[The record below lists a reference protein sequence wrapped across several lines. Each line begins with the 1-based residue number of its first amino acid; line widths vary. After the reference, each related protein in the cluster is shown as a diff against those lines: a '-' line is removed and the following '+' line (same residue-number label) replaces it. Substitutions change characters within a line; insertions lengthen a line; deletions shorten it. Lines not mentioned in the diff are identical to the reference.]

1 MAYIA
6 CVWPTLRGKSDLVP
20 MVSVIIPVYNR
31 ESLLPRALR
40 SVLVQRGF
48 PIEIIVVDD
57 ASTDGTTAG
66 VIKWCQES
74 GVECRVSRDG
84 CLESES
90 VIHYVPLTVSQCS
103 LLLIKLSQNSGPAVA
118 RNRGLAKATG
128 EYVAFLDSD
137 DEWLPGSLSARLD
150 VLERHGDIDLVF
162 CDMEN
167 AEEGATTLESF
178 LHARNVWPELRFS
191 REDDGVCIP
200 ENLFDCQLIQPLV
213 GTPTVVIRG
222 KLLSDRLRF
231 DERLRVAEDWEFWLR
246 VFRQHK
252 VGFLDQVLV
261 RRNLQNDNLTRNSG
275 WLEANIMAG
284 RIILRSY
291 RLSFSQKL
299 FLRRRLGDDYF
310 DLGCFLY
317 QQIATLK
324 NARNR
329 FAESIMYWPSGKS
342 FKWLIFTIIVQFYA
356 SIGITRHRYI
366 GKVVK
371 IIRRLGFNG
380 VIEKLKNNLPK
391 YLEVKHSAVTVSHV
405 DAQKWFE
412 RRKASYDGLI
422 SAVCPYIGADAI
434 IFDVGANI
442 GYFTSLLAQKVNFKG
457 SAFLFEPI
465 PHLAELCRETLR
477 DVPFSYNV
485 FDFGL
490 SDKDG
495 EADLFIDA
503 NGNLGWSTLVSRMT
517 SSEMVKVWVRLKSF
531 DTCGIDAK
539 PSFIKIDVEGSE
551 YLVIRGMLSSLKKWR
566 PLPVLLVEVGWG
578 RYHPEW
584 KEELRIFEE
593 LKQLGYAV
601 CDLHGQSIAPSDLR
615 ETTDVLFIPRRT

>member
-1 MAYIA
+1 M
-6 CVWPTLRGKSDLVP
+6 P

-31 ESLLPRALR
+31 VNLMPRALR
-40 SVLVQRGF
+40 SVLAQRGF

-57 ASTDGTTAG
+57 ASTDGTTDG

-150 VLERHGDIDLVF
+150 VLERHGDIDLIF

-167 AEEGATTLESF
+167 AEEGRTTLDSF
-178 LHARNVWPELRFS
+178 LHTRNIWPKLKFS
-191 REDDGVCIP
+191 SQADRLCLPD
-200 ENLFDCQLIQPLV
+200 NLFDCQLIQPLV
-213 GTPTVVIRG
+213 GTPTVVMRG
-222 KLLSDRLRF
+222 KLLSDQLRF

-246 VFRQHK
+246 VFRQYK

-261 RRNLQNDNLTRNSG
+261 RRNLQSDNLTRNPSG
-275 WLEANIMAG
+275 WLEANMLTG
-284 RIILRSY
+284 RTILRSCK
-291 RLSFSQKL
+291 LSVSQII
-299 FLRRRLGDDYF
+299 FLRRRLGDDCF
-310 DLGCFLY
+310 DLGCLFY

-329 FAESIMYWPSGKS
+329 FAESITYWPSGKS
-342 FKWLIFTIIVQFYA
+342 FKWLIFSIIVQFFA

-380 VIEKLKNNLPK
+380 VIDKLKNNMPK
-391 YLEVKHSAVTVSHV
+391 CLEVKHSAVTVSHV

-422 SAVCPYIGADAI
+422 SAVSPYVGDDSV

-442 GYFTSLLAQKVNFKG
+442 GYFTSLLAQRVNFKG

-465 PHLAELCRETLR
+465 PHLAELCKTTLR

-495 EADLFIDA
+495 DADLFIDA
-503 NGNLGWSTLVSRMT
+503 NGNLGWSTLVSQMT
-517 SSEMVKVWVRLKSF
+517 SAEMVKVRVRLKSF
-531 DTCGIDAK
+531 DTCGIDVT

-551 YLVIRGMLSSLKKWR
+551 YRVIRGMLSSLKKWR

-578 RYHPEW
+578 RSHPEW
-584 KEELRIFEE
+584 EEELSVFAEM
-593 LKQLGYAV
+593 KQLGYV
-601 CDLHGQSIAPSDLR
+601 ICNLDGQSIDPRDLR
-615 ETTDVLFIPRRT
+615 ETTDVLCVPGRMRHESFSN